1 MVRLPGVNSG
11 RRTRC
16 GSRGPKRTSTFAD
29 GNWPEGSG
37 GRLSAD
43 RTVACS
49 TCHDPARSFTDGRP
63 TSVDIQGRVGER
75 NAPTVP
81 NALFNTTQFW
91 DGAATGQMRPWAR
104 NRLDPNCPASDLFRQ
119 EITIALCS
127 SSRERGPNNAGL
139 APRHSSRCY
148 YMRCEEPCAC
158 RCVR

>member
-1 MVRLPGVNSG
+1 MVSGKRALRRRWFGFLVAIAAGALGVVL
-11 RRTRC
+11 
-16 GSRGPKRTSTFAD
+16 
-29 GNWPEGSG
+29 EV
-37 GRLSAD
+37 LSE
-43 RTVACS
+43 
-49 TCHDPARSFTDGRP
+49 PARSQTATDP
-63 TSVDIQGRVGER
+63 KEI
-75 NAPTVP
+75 
-81 NALFNTTQFW
+81 NTTQFW

-158 RCVR
+158 QRDQVSTLYRI